1 MNGAHRSTAQRP
13 VASALKSAAWL
24 LTGAAL
30 ITVLLAFLVAFLGLL
45 ALVIDVPIAHRTD
58 VRLLTIA
65 VLSATSAAISGHLT
79 RMLFRKRARSPGP
92 EMPPD
97 V

>member
-30 ITVLLAFLVAFLGLL
+30 ITVLLAFVSLL
-45 ALVIDVPIAHRTD
+45 ALVIYAPIAHPTD
-58 VRLLTIA
+58 LRLLTIA
-65 VLSATSAAISGHLT
+65 VLSAATAAISRHLT
-79 RMLFRKRARSPGP
+79 RVLFRKRSRSPAP
-92 EMPPD
+92 EVPPD